1 MENLFTSVP
10 EEVPGK
16 IAQSLGA
23 SQQTLRD
30 NPRQSVSNQGL
41 EGRDLP
47 FFEST
52 AYSFLQFEEYRKS
65 YKMTMGKSGRSFFG
79 NFCMSLTS

>member
-41 EGRDLP
+41 EGRDLL
-47 FFEST
+47 
-52 AYSFLQFEEYRKS
+52 FLNRPHTHFSNLKS
-65 YKMTMGKSGRSFFG
+65 IG
-79 NFCMSLTS
+79 NLTK

>member
-41 EGRDLP
+41 EGGDLL

-79 NFCMSLTS
+79 NFLMHS

>member
-65 YKMTMGKSGRSFFG
+65 YKMTMGKSGSSFSG
-79 NFCMSLTS
+79 NFLMHS